1 MRGFFLK
8 KIKRLKNEWMNDWR
22 NPICKLRYRKTQL
35 PVISE
40 PLVLQKNGYSA
51 THVSAFTYENMGDC
65 VLPVCLRK
73 LFSDQLGM
81 KEWHNGHIHKV
92 IDDWDVRLI
101 NCDDFLVIG
110 GGGLFIKTPTKPIK
124 DKLSGWQWSC
134 DIKHVL
140 KIRRPIIM
148 FAVGYN
154 RFRGE
159 EEFAPIFKEYINKF
173 VRKASFVGLRNHG
186 SVEKVRTYLESQE
199 LKDKVCYQPCMT
211 TLIAKLYPDF
221 LNFDEK
227 EDFIAINCAYDR
239 EEYRVDN
246 HKRYTAIA
254 RAVQRL
260 SEYTRIKMYMHKEM
274 DKQILVE
281 LDKLK
286 VAYEMVEF
294 CTAEEVVRAYSKPR
308 LVIGMRGHAQM
319 IPFGCHTPI
328 LSIIS
333 HDKMQWFLNDIHHS
347 DWGVEINDDD
357 FEDKLCIKA
366 RDLYDNYKDVIC
378 EIKNEQDLLWN
389 ITMQNMQQIKNILK
403 TK

>member
-1 MRGFFLK
+1 MNMNLLG

-22 NPICKLRYRKTQL
+22 NPVFKVRYRRALL

-40 PLVLQKNGYSA
+40 PLVLQDNGYSV

-65 VLPVCLRK
+65 VLPLCLRK
-73 LFSDQLGM
+73 LFSDYLGV
-81 KEWHNGHIHKV
+81 KCWHNGHIHKV
-92 IDDWDVRLI
+92 IDNWDVRLI
-101 NCDDFLVIG
+101 NHDDFLVIG
-110 GGGLFIKTPTKPIK
+110 GGGLFIKTPTKLIK

-134 DIKHVL
+134 DIKHLL
-140 KIRRPIIM
+140 KIKKPIIM

-159 EEFAPIFKEYINKF
+159 EEFAPVFTEYINKF
-173 VRKASFVGLRNHG
+173 VKKASFVGLRNHG
-186 SVEKVRTYLESQE
+186 SVEKVREYLQTQE

-211 TLIAKLYPDF
+211 TLIAKLYEGFLDF
-221 LNFDEK
+221 DSK

-239 EEYRVDN
+239 EKYRVDD

-254 RAVQRL
+254 RAAKRL
-260 SEYTRIKMYMHKEM
+260 SEYTRIKMYMHKEL
-274 DKQILVE
+274 DKQILAE

-286 VAYEMVEF
+286 VVYEVVEF
-294 CTAEEVVRAYSKPR
+294 STAEDVVRAYSKPR

-333 HDKMQWFLNDIHHS
+333 HDKMQWFLNDIHHPE
-347 DWGVEINDDD
+347 WGVEINDDD
-357 FEDKLCIKA
+357 FEDKLCQKA
-366 RDLYDNYKDVIC
+366 IYLYDNYKEAVS
-378 EIKNEQDLLWN
+378 EIGKEQNLLWG
-389 ITMQNMQQIKNILK
+389 ITMQNMKKIKEILRW
-403 TK
+403 